1 MKRPIPPVPP
11 ASARPPLLLDRV
23 LPEADFRSRYTRR
36 VRAEPAA
43 VWDALM
49 GLTAEDLPV
58 SRRLMALRS
67 AGRTRLSGP
76 LIETFPTPTLVRDE
90 GTELVKGKIA
100 KFWRVRP
107 ETAPVE
113 PGESGAFARFE
124 EPGWA
129 KVAMSLRVVPDGPGS
144 LLAFETRVRGTD
156 AFARRVFAPYWLLIR
171 AGGAGFVRLE
181 ILGAVARRA
190 ERAA

>member
-1 MKRPIPPVPP
+1 VKHPTPP
-11 ASARPPLLLDRV
+11 APAASAPSPLLLDRV
-23 LPEADFRSRYTRR
+23 LPEADFRSRYIRR

-43 VWDALM
+43 VWDALTT
-49 GLTAEDLPV
+49 LAAEDLPV

-76 LIETFPTPTLVRDE
+76 LVETFPTPTLLRDD

-113 PGESGAFARFE
+113 PGDPAAFTAFE
-124 EPGWA
+124 GPGWA
-129 KVAMSLRVVPDGPGS
+129 KVAMSLRVAPDGPGS

-171 AGGAGFVRLE
+171 AGGAGFIRLE
-181 ILGAVARRA
+181 ILGAAARRA
-190 ERAA
+190 ERAS